1 MEDFRKQHGET
12 VLIARKS
19 SRGATRI
26 PVRQARPPIQ
36 WKYWLRY
43 GVAFTLVAGVIGC
56 GAYLDQ
62 VETSP
67 MFPILHVTVDGDFS
81 HVDRKALV
89 EAVTPYAIG
98 GIMSVNVA
106 KLREAGEAIPWVKEI
121 QVKRVWPDSLHLVV
135 EEHHAIALWGQ
146 DGLMNDEGKLFFP
159 TKASFPDGLVKLTG
173 PKDSSREVVEQYSEV
188 SRLVATLG
196 LSVKE
201 VEMNE
206 RRAWTI
212 KLSNGMNVML
222 GRTDSEQ
229 RLQRFA
235 TTYKKLLQ
243 PYQEDI
249 TAVDMRYTNGLS
261 VAWVAGHKHDFNG
274 TI

>member
-1 MEDFRKQHGET
+1 MEDFRKQYGET
-12 VLIARKS
+12 ALIAKKP

-26 PVRQARPPIQ
+26 PVRKVRPPIE
-36 WKYWLRY
+36 WKEWLRY
-43 GVAFTLVAGVIGC
+43 SVVVTLVVGVFGC
-56 GAYLDQ
+56 GAYLEQ
-62 VETSP
+62 VETAP

-81 HVDRKALV
+81 HIDRNALV
-89 EAVTPYAIG
+89 EAVTPFATG
-98 GIMSVNVA
+98 GFISVDVA
-106 KLREAGEAIPWVKEI
+106 KLREAGESIPWVKEI

-135 EEHHAIALWGQ
+135 EEQKAIALWGDNALVNNRGQ
-146 DGLMNDEGKLFFP
+146 LFFP
-159 TKASFPDGLVKLTG
+159 AKASFPEGLVQLKG
-173 PKDSSREVVEQYSEV
+173 PKGSSRAVAEQYYVV

-196 LSVKE
+196 LSVQE

-212 KLSNGMNVML
+212 KLSNGVNVML

-235 TTYKKLLQ
+235 TTFKTLLQ

-261 VAWVAGHKHDFNG
+261 VAWVEGHKHDFNG